1 MHGILRCESVIV
13 TAILLAAGYSTRF
26 PGNKMLH
33 KLNVRGREIT
43 LIDYIV
49 SKFSEVFD
57 DVVVVVGHEKDK
69 IINALGDKVKVI
81 YNPRYDIGMSES
93 VKVGVKAVIKYSDI
107 VAIHPADVIFILKET
122 LRTLISKAKEMLKEG
137 KSFILIPKYGV
148 KGGHPL
154 LISNDLAKYVLEIKE
169 EERGLK
175 GFLKRYHQ
183 YITYLK
189 VSDAGVLV
197 DIDTLEDLRNNI
209 DLLLRET

>member
-1 MHGILRCESVIV
+1 VIV

-26 PGNKMLH
+26 PGNKMLY

-57 DVVVVVGHEKDK
+57 DVVVVVGYEKDK

-137 KSFILIPKYGV
+137 KPFILIPKYGV
-148 KGGHPL
+148 KGGHPI
-154 LISNDLAKYVLEIKE
+154 LISNDLAKHVLEIKE
-169 EERGLK
+169 KERGLK

-189 VSDAGVLV
+189 VSDVGVLV

-209 DLLLRET
+209 GLLLRET

>member
-1 MHGILRCESVIV
+1 VIA

-26 PGNKMLH
+26 PGNKMVY
-33 KLNVRGREIT
+33 KLKVRGKELT
-43 LIDYIV
+43 LIEYIV
-49 SKFSEVFD
+49 NKFSEVFD
-57 DVVVVVGHEKDK
+57 DVVVVIGHDKDK
-69 IINALGDKVKVI
+69 VINALGDKVKVV

-93 VKVGVKAVIKYSDI
+93 VKVGVKAVIRYSDI

-122 LRTLISKAKEMLKEG
+122 LRTLVSKAKGMLKEG

-175 GFLKRYHQ
+175 GFLKKYHQ
-183 YITYLK
+183 YITYLG
-189 VSDAGVLV
+189 VSDVGVLV
-197 DIDTLEDLRNNI
+197 DIDTLEDLKSNI